1 MEDGLGSTHPA
12 VAQIYDQLALFYFF
26 DGACA
31 EAEQMA
37 LKSKAAVDS
46 AFEGGED
53 DPAVAMCQLRLGS
66 VLLSELG
73 LAAGLLLSQ
82 SSATA
87 PEHLQVHT
95 QAIPLWGLCLVVRN
109 MGFAVMA
116 MPATPGQA
124 AAQGR
129 LIGCRTDR
137 AKRGAAHIENAQG
150 PQPKHQLYGC
160 YCCARAALLTE
171 GGHA

>member
-46 AFEGGED
+46 SFEGGED

-73 LAAGLLLSQ
+73 RAAG
-82 SSATA
+82 
-87 PEHLQVHT
+87 V
-95 QAIPLWGLCLVVRN
+95 
-109 MGFAVMA
+109 
-116 MPATPGQA
+116 PADWSFVA
-124 AAQGR
+124 AAEHSEVQ
-129 LIGCRTDR
+129 T
-137 AKRGAAHIENAQG
+137 
-150 PQPKHQLYGC
+150 
-160 YCCARAALLTE
+160 
-171 GGHA
+171 

>member
-73 LAAGLLLSQ
+73 RAAGVLADWSSVAAADHSEVHTKVVLLS
-82 SSATA
+82 
-87 PEHLQVHT
+87 
-95 QAIPLWGLCLVVRN
+95 GLLV
-109 MGFAVMA
+109 
-116 MPATPGQA
+116 
-124 AAQGR
+124 
-129 LIGCRTDR
+129 
-137 AKRGAAHIENAQG
+137 KRE
-150 PQPKHQLYGC
+150 
-160 YCCARAALLTE
+160 R
-171 GGHA
+171 

>member
-73 LAAGLLLSQ
+73 LAAGVLLGWSSVTAAAAVREVIPQRCTPRQSCSGVCL
-82 SSATA
+82 SSAKDGRRCNGYA
-87 PEHLQVHT
+87 SLSHLT
-95 QAIPLWGLCLVVRN
+95 
-109 MGFAVMA
+109 
-116 MPATPGQA
+116 
-124 AAQGR
+124 
-129 LIGCRTDR
+129 
-137 AKRGAAHIENAQG
+137 
-150 PQPKHQLYGC
+150 
-160 YCCARAALLTE
+160 
-171 GGHA
+171 